1 MRVFINYQL
10 MKELQQAKKRQ
21 LIESVSQLMDL
32 GMGHKQALNLVISM
46 SQDLDDNWDEL
57 RGYCFERQSGSF
69 NEVCKLPSFDW
80 YRVL

>member
-1 MRVFINYQL
+1 MKIFINYQL
-10 MKELQQAKKRQ
+10 MHELKEARKRQ

-32 GMGHKQALNLVISM
+32 GMDHKQALNLVVSM

-57 RGYCFERQSGSF
+57 RNICFERQTSNF
-69 NEVCKLPSFDW
+69 NETCKLPSFDW

>member
-1 MRVFINYQL
+1 MKIFINYQL
-10 MKELQQAKKRQ
+10 MRELKESKKRQ

-32 GMGHKQALNLVISM
+32 GMNRKQALNLVISM

-57 RGYCFERQSGSF
+57 KSICFERQTGSF
-69 NEVCKLPSFDW
+69 NDTCKLPSFDW

>member
-1 MRVFINYQL
+1 MKIFINYQL
-10 MKELQQAKKRQ
+10 MNELKEARKRQ
-21 LIESVSQLMDL
+21 LVESVSQLMDL
-32 GMGHKQALNLVISM
+32 GMNHKQALNLVISM

-57 RGYCFERQSGSF
+57 KCICFERQTGNF

>member
-1 MRVFINYQL
+1 

-21 LIESVSQLMDL
+21 LIESVSQLMEL
-32 GMGHKQALNLVISM
+32 GMNHKQALSLVISM

-57 RGYCFERQSGSF
+57 HSYCFKRKTGSF

-80 YRVL
+80 CRIL

>member
-1 MRVFINYQL
+1 MKIFINYQL
-10 MKELQQAKKRQ
+10 MHELKEARKRQ

-32 GMGHKQALNLVISM
+32 GMNHKQALNLVISM

-57 RGYCFERQSGSF
+57 KNICFGRQTGNF
-69 NEVCKLPSFDW
+69 NETCKLPSFDW

>member
-1 MRVFINYQL
+1 MRVFINYAL
-10 MKELQQAKKRQ
+10 MEELQQAKKRQ

-32 GMGHKQALNLVISM
+32 GMSHKQALNLVISM

-57 RGYCFERQSGSF
+57 RSYCFERQTGNF

-80 YRVL
+80 CRIL

>member
-32 GMGHKQALNLVISM
+32 GMPHKQALTLVINM

-57 RGYCFERQSGSF
+57 RSYCFERQSGNF
-69 NEVCKLPSFDW
+69 NDTCKLPSFDW
-80 YRVL
+80 CRIL

>member
-1 MRVFINYQL
+1 MRVFINYAL
-10 MKELQQAKKRQ
+10 MEELQQAKKRQ
-21 LIESVSQLMDL
+21 LIENVSQLMDL

-69 NEVCKLPSFDW
+69 NDTCKLPSFDW
-80 YRVL
+80 CRIL

>member
-1 MRVFINYQL
+1 MKIFINYQL
-10 MKELQQAKKRQ
+10 MHELKEARKRQ

-32 GMGHKQALNLVISM
+32 GMNHKQALSLVASM

-57 RGYCFERQSGSF
+57 RNICFERQTGNF
-69 NEVCKLPSFDW
+69 NETCKLPSFDW

>member
-1 MRVFINYQL
+1 MKIFINYQL
-10 MKELQQAKKRQ
+10 MHELKEARKRQ

-32 GMGHKQALNLVISM
+32 GMNHKQALNLVVSM

-57 RGYCFERQSGSF
+57 RNICFERQTGNF
-69 NEVCKLPSFDW
+69 NETCKLPSFDW

>member
-1 MRVFINYQL
+1 MKIFINYQL
-10 MKELQQAKKRQ
+10 MNELKEARKRQ

-32 GMGHKQALNLVISM
+32 GMNHKQALNLVVSM

-57 RGYCFERQSGSF
+57 RNICFERQTGNF
-69 NEVCKLPSFDW
+69 NETCKLPSFDW

>member
-1 MRVFINYQL
+1 